1 MNEIVLRYTLTED
14 EVVNASRS
22 RVFRAWHMQLFAIAV
37 VVVAIVNLLITINS
51 GDLESILFAVV
62 PPILLGSV
70 FVLLYYGPLTRMRIR
85 NESRYFV
92 EQTWRFGETGTKH
105 QSEHSD
111 SQNAWS
117 AYEKATEN
125 KEFFFLFFSKN
136 MIAPI
141 PKRAFANT
149 GELDRFRELLKTK
162 VNLTQI

>member
-1 MNEIVLRYTLTED
+1 MNEIIVRYALTED

-22 RVFRAWHMQLFAIAV
+22 RAFRAWHMQLFALAIVAVAV
-37 VVVAIVNLLITINS
+37 VNLFMTLPS
-51 GDLESILFAVV
+51 GDLESILFAVM

-85 NESRYFV
+85 NEARYFV

-105 QSEHSD
+105 HSENSD

-117 AYEKATEN
+117 AYEKAIEN

-141 PKRAFANT
+141 PKRAFASV
-149 GELDRFRELLKTK
+149 EEQDRFRELLKTK